1 MRIAQTPAPLSDRD
15 AVLCDFDGTVTLED
29 TGLATMEA
37 FGREGWWEIEFA
49 WRRGEISSM
58 ECLSGQFALADVTPE
73 QYRRFIES
81 QPVDPAFPELVRLC
95 EQVGARFVI
104 LTDGLDL
111 YIRWILEKLGL
122 TELEVSSN
130 EGRFDGAGRIV
141 CGFPHQH
148 PVCKLHG
155 NCKLAHLFRTR
166 RTSRRIIYVGD
177 GYTDRCPAASADVV
191 FAKDVLRDY
200 CEDAAI
206 PAMPFD
212 TLADVISIL
221 NPSAALSF

>member
-1 MRIAQTPAPLSDRD
+1 MTSTPSLAPLNGRD
-15 AVLCDFDGTVTLED
+15 AVLCDFDGTITLED
-29 TGLATMEA
+29 TGVATMRA
-37 FGREGWWEIEFA
+37 FAQPEWWDIELA
-49 WRRGEISSM
+49 WRRGGIGSM
-58 ECLSGQFALADVTPE
+58 ECLSRQFGMADVSPE

-95 EQVGARFVI
+95 ERSGARFII

-122 TELEVSSN
+122 TGLEVWSN
-130 EGRFDGAGRIV
+130 EGRFDGSGRMV

-166 RTSRRIIYVGD
+166 RSSRRIIYVGD

-191 FAKDVLRDY
+191 FAKDVLAEY
-200 CEDAAI
+200 CERVGIAAVS
-206 PAMPFD
+206 FD
-212 TLADVISIL
+212 GLADVV
-221 NPSAALSF
+221 AALSS